1 MSTEVKV
8 TYINESDNHD
18 NPQIVV
24 FTKNMIPTSD
34 PVEDVIAWIILRDI
48 GKGSSST
55 FVFPIETSVQATWE
69 ECNKTRMLE
78 SEIGRQYTVEKDD
91 TGIVLVA
98 GGNATDPKVIEVN
111 NNVNVFG
118 GIEAQ
123 LFKGG
128 KVVMTKH
135 IAGSGQ
141 KASFVLHPKL
151 YWGIASKIT
160 EGQPLNSADHKT
172 DDFFEQDLAGVS
184 EVDVVLRGNDK
195 DGYQFFIENQI

>member
-1 MSTEVKV
+1 MSTEVKI
-8 TYINESDNHD
+8 TYINESENHD

-24 FTKNMIPTSD
+24 FSKNMFPTSD
-34 PVEDVIAWIILRDI
+34 PLEDLIAWYVLRDI
-48 GKGSSST
+48 GKGSSSS
-55 FVFPIETSVQATWE
+55 FVFPIESGVQATWE
-69 ECNKTRMLE
+69 GCNKTRTLE

-91 TGIVLVA
+91 TGIVMVA
-98 GGNATDPKVIEVN
+98 GGDATDPKVIEVN

-123 LFKGG
+123 LCKNG
-128 KVVMTKH
+128 KVMMTKH
-135 IAGSGQ
+135 LAGPGQ

-151 YWGIASKIT
+151 HWGILSKVE
-160 EGQPLNSADHKT
+160 EGQPLNSAELNT

-184 EVDVVLRGNDK
+184 EVDVVLRGNAK